1 MMIPESI
8 YTRLSSSMLRL
19 MCRSGAL
26 GEDVVDLRNF
36 RLSWERTIKE
46 NGEIGDNPEN
56 LVLKIV
62 IPKLINR

>member
-1 MMIPESI
+1 
-8 YTRLSSSMLRL
+8 MLRL